1 MSSPSIFT
9 VFATIAVCVAVLAL
23 LLAVLVVAY
32 RYSLT
37 RHPYTDCRRCK
48 GTGQRRSRI
57 FAHSVGYCPDCT
69 GTGLKP
75 RAGVRLFN
83 VR

>member
-9 VFATIAVCVAVLAL
+9 VLATLALWLTALAL
-23 LLAVLVVAY
+23 LAVVLAAAY
-32 RYSLT
+32 RHHLT
-37 RHPYTDCRRCK
+37 RHPYTGCRPCK
-48 GTGQRRSRI
+48 GTGRRRSRV

-75 RAGVRLFN
+75 RPGVRLFN